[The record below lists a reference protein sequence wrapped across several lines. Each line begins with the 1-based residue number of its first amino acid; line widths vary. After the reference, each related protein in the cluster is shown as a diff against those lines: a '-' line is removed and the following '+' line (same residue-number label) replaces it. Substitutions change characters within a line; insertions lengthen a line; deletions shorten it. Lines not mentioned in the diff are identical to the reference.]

1 MQDNKSDLTSN
12 NEAIDAQKKLLLQ
25 EINEHKKQA
34 ALFREQIKMFLR
46 QGLPELPE
54 KQQQQF
60 EELQARELELQE
72 KIEMLESLRL
82 NQSTQ

>member
-1 MQDNKSDLTSN
+1 MQDNKPDLTSN
-12 NEAIDAQKKLLLQ
+12 NEVIDEQKKLLLQ

-46 QGLPELPE
+46 QGLPELPD

-60 EELQARELELQE
+60 EELQTKELELQT
-72 KIEMLESLRL
+72 KIEALESLRA
-82 NQSTQ
+82 NKSTQ